1 MMKKNILFGVV
12 GWNIAE
18 TTRMIEI
25 AKIAAMDFDVYFASY
40 GGQFNHLVEDSGFKL
55 FHLEPT
61 ESPEKIELMWKI
73 DRGEKYAHPFSI
85 EELSLRVQNELDLFS
100 KINPIAIVM
109 GSVLSF
115 PISAR
120 IANIPLVNVIPFALS
135 RGYLNNNLP
144 IVPEYPFWL
153 NKLFIKMVYNLPI
166 LTKNFSQVAMSYGLP
181 KFKNIISI
189 WEGDYNLLT
198 EIPLLFKD
206 VHLDDNWKFVGP
218 IYAKLDGDIPQEV
231 IDFISNSDYPTVYF
245 AMGSSANREVL
256 KKVIESFENLPL
268 RIVAPIKSHLEKME
282 IAIPSNMLV
291 TDWLPAHKVNALCDI
306 AIIHG
311 GQGTVQTAC
320 DSGTPFIGIGMQPEQ
335 SINIDNIVRFGAAI
349 RLTRRNFSKTQF
361 HKCINDLLSN
371 PQYKQKAT
379 ELSLE
384 SLKINGSKNVADF
397 LKNTF
402 NHEKER
408 VDIPKTPYTLGY
420 KRNN

>member
-1 MMKKNILFGVV
+1 MKRIILFGIV

-25 AKIAAMDFDVYFASY
+25 AKLAAMDFEVYFASY
-40 GGQFNHLVEDSGFKL
+40 GGQFNHLVEGSGFKL
-55 FHLEPT
+55 FNLEPT
-61 ESPEKIELMWKI
+61 ESPEKIKLMWQI

-85 EELSLRVQNELDLFS
+85 EELRLRVSHELDLFS
-100 KINPIAIVM
+100 KINPVAIVM

-153 NKLFIKMVYNLPI
+153 NKIFIKIAFHLPI
-166 LTKNFSQVAMSYGLP
+166 LTRNFSQVAMSYGLP

-189 WEGDYNLLT
+189 WEGDFNLLT

-231 IDFISNSDYPTVYF
+231 IDFISHSNQPTVYF

-256 KKVIESFENLPL
+256 KKVIEILENLPL
-268 RIVAPIKSHLEKME
+268 RIVAPIKFHLEKLD
-282 IAIPSNMLV
+282 IAIPNNMLV

-306 AIIHG
+306 AVIHG

-349 RLTRRNFSKTQF
+349 RIPRRKLSRKRL
-361 HKCINDLLSN
+361 HESISELLKN
-371 PQYKQKAT
+371 PQYKEKAK
-379 ELSLE
+379 ELMKE
-384 SLKINGSKNVADF
+384 SSKINGPENVAYF

-402 NHEKER
+402 NHENESI
-408 VDIPKTPYTLGY
+408 DIPRTPYTLGFNH
-420 KRNN
+420 KS